1 MRISQAFPTSRSQR
15 ARCLDH
21 ILDLS
26 SINGAFCEVM
36 KLRARYAQ
44 AGIRVDGLLRLDLVE
59 ECDPYC
65 LARVGLEVVVSQGDV
80 NPRLESLV
88 KGFDAVRCQEEDAL
102 EIS

>member
-1 MRISQAFPTSRSQR
+1 
-15 ARCLDH
+15 
-21 ILDLS
+21 
-26 SINGAFCEVM
+26 M

-65 LARVGLEVVVSQGDV
+65 LACVGLEVVVSQGDV
-80 NPRLESLV
+80 NSRLEGLV